1 MLLIL
6 ICKGKPVRL
15 SDRCSI
21 VQPIASW
28 RDCKDS
34 CAGSDLEMK
43 THAGRNWEHVG
54 IDVTMMTTLEHK
66 IRP

>member
-21 VQPIASW
+21 VQPIA
-28 RDCKDS
+28 RDS
-34 CAGSDLEMK
+34 CAGSDLEME
-43 THAGRNWEHVG
+43 THAGRDWEHV
-54 IDVTMMTTLEHK
+54 VLMS
-66 IRP
+66 P